1 MGVQEFPFPHISR
14 NQYDMNRIFKCPAI
28 KQLSKTLAKLKQQK
42 YVKFVVTY
50 IYNLSS
56 DQAPN
61 NITKHKGRSKEKKK
75 QQVKQPKQN
84 KTNNLWQFSTPG
96 QF

>member
-1 MGVQEFPFPHISR
+1 
-14 NQYDMNRIFKCPAI
+14 MNRIFKCPAI

-75 QQVKQPKQN
+75 TTGKTTQTKQN
-84 KTNNLWQFSTPG
+84 KQSVTVLNTRSVLESY
-96 QF
+96 